1 MQLDSYGV
9 AEGDLGGGAEEK
21 SIGVGGDGVAAFQ
34 TFQRAAFLELQGEA
48 LPAFTLDTEEA
59 LGAEAEIGAAFF
71 ESQAE
76 GGNLHTKIER
86 SDAQVGGGETL
97 AGLLE
102 ARAKAKREARS
113 HFIGALALLAEE
125 IERAAE
131 AAAGG
136 KLVNAAGE
144 FQQAVADQV

>member
-9 AEGDLGGGAEEK
+9 AEGDLGGVAEEN

-34 TFQRAAFLELQGEA
+34 NVQRAAFLELQGEA
-48 LPAFTLDTEEA
+48 LPAFTVDTEEA

-76 GGNLHTKIER
+76 SGNLHAKIER

-102 ARAKAKREARS
+102 ARAEAE
-113 HFIGALALLAEE
+113 G
-125 IERAAE
+125 E
-131 AAAGG
+131 A
-136 KLVNAAGE
+136 
-144 FQQAVADQV
+144 